1 MTGSEPLLVCGMA
14 GLLRHLTPDAQVDP
28 EEFRRLLNQ

>member
-1 MTGSEPLLVCGMA
+1 MLKS
-14 GLLRHLTPDAQVDP
+14 GLLRHLIHDTQVDP